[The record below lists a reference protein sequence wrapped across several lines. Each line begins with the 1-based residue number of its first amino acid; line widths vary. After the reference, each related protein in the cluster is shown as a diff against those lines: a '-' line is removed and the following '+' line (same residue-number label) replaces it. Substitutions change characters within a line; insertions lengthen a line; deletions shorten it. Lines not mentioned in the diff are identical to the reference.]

1 MSIQQSLEHT
11 GRTFETIR
19 IRRYLVNGK
28 ASTKN
33 ELAAQP
39 FIVAGAD
46 LPEEGTAYGFANEE
60 SLCRWA
66 AGSRHADR
74 FARAIGTM
82 KLGQQLEGTAIG
94 ERAVRR
100 TEASIKRL
108 TADLEEL
115 SKETGLAIGTPEFLV
130 EASIHRSAIEAP
142 LFDPTLLFD
151 KVVDPGLPPVF
162 GGAFFPVAAS
172 IPIPTFF
179 GFNDK
184 ASGALVI
191 GLCTLFDKTFFRGQ
205 TAFLFATGP
214 IRFVL
219 SDIAF
224 DNRAAS
230 GIAT

>member
-1 MSIQQSLEHT
+1 MSIQQSSDNT
-11 GRTFETIR
+11 GRTFDTVR
-19 IRRYLVNGK
+19 IRRYMVNGK

-33 ELAAQP
+33 ELTAQP

-46 LPEEGTAYGFANEE
+46 LPDEATAYGFANEE

-82 KLGQQLEGTAIG
+82 KLGQQLEGTATG

-100 TEASIKRL
+100 IEASVKRL
-108 TADLEEL
+108 TLDLEEL
-115 SKETGLAIGTPEFLV
+115 SKETGLAMGTPEFLV
-130 EASIHRSAIEAP
+130 EASIHRSALEPP

-151 KVVDPGLPPVF
+151 KVTDPELPSF
-162 GGAFFPVAAS
+162 GGFVFPVAGT
-172 IPIPTFF
+172 IPTFF

-191 GLCTLFDKTFFRGQ
+191 GLVTLFDKVFYRGQ
-205 TAFLFATGP
+205 AAFFVGAA
-214 IRFVL
+214 RFVL
-219 SDIAF
+219 SDVGF

-230 GIAT
+230 GIAI

>member
-11 GRTFETIR
+11 ARTSETVR

-46 LPEEGTAYGFANEE
+46 LPDEGTAYGFANEE

-74 FARAIGTM
+74 FARAIGAM

-100 TEASIKRL
+100 IEASVKRL

-115 SKETGLAIGTPEFLV
+115 SKETGLAIESPEFIV
-130 EASIHRSAIEAP
+130 EAAIHRSAIEAP
-142 LFDPTLLFD
+142 MFDPTILFD
-151 KVVDPGLPPVF
+151 KVIDSGLPPVF
-162 GGAFFPVAAS
+162 GGSFFPVAAT
-172 IPIPTFF
+172 IPTFF

-214 IRFVL
+214 IKFVL

-230 GIAT
+230 GIAV

>member
-1 MSIQQSLEHT
+1 MSIQQSLENN
-11 GRTFETIR
+11 GRTIDTVR

-28 ASTKN
+28 ESTKN

-39 FIVAGAD
+39 FIVAGTD
-46 LPEEGTAYGFANEE
+46 LPDEGTAYGFATEE

-66 AGSRHADR
+66 AALRHADR
-74 FARAIGTM
+74 FARSIGTT
-82 KLGQQLEGTAIG
+82 KLGQQLEGTATG

-100 TEASIKRL
+100 IEASVKKL

-130 EASIHRSAIEAP
+130 EASIHRSAIEPP

-151 KVVDPGLPPVF
+151 KVTDPGFPPVF
-162 GGAFFPVAAS
+162 GGVFFPVAAA
-172 IPIPTFF
+172 IPTFF

-184 ASGALVI
+184 ASGALVL

-205 TAFLFATGP
+205 RAFLFATTP

-219 SDIAF
+219 SDIAY